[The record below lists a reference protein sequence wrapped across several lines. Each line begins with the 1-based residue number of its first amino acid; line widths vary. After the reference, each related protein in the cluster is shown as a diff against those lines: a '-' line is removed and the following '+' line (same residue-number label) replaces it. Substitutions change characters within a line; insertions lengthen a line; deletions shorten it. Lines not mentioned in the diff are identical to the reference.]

1 MPSEKV
7 LEKKKA
13 QVAELS
19 AQLREANVGVLVNY
33 NGITVEKDTKL
44 RKQLR
49 ESGASYKVV
58 KNSILSRAF
67 KEVGIDGLDE
77 SFSGTTAIAIAKD
90 DYVSAPKILT
100 EAAKDMETFSV
111 KAGFIDGGVVDVNSI
126 TALAKLPP
134 KEVLLAQALG
144 GLNAPIQGFANVLSG
159 TIRGLA
165 VVLNAIAE
173 QKESA

>member
-1 MPSEKV
+1 MASEKV

-19 AQLREANVGVLVNY
+19 AQLKEANVGVLVNY
-33 NGITVEKDTKL
+33 SGITVDKDTKL

-49 ESGASYKVV
+49 EAGCTYRVV

-67 KEVGIDGLDE
+67 NEVGISGLDD
-77 SFSGTTAIAIAKD
+77 SFNGTTAIAIAKD

-100 EAAKDMETFSV
+100 ECAKDVETFSV
-111 KAGFIDGGVVDVNSI
+111 KAGFIDGAIVDAAGI
-126 TALAKLPP
+126 IALAKLPP
-134 KEVLLAQALG
+134 KEVLVAQALG

-165 VVLNAIAE
+165 IVLNAIAE

>member
-7 LEKKKA
+7 LEKKKV

-19 AQLREANVGVLVNY
+19 AQLKEANVGVLVSY
-33 NGITVEKDTKL
+33 SGITVERDTKL

-49 ESGASYKVV
+49 EAGCTYKVV
-58 KNSILSRAF
+58 KNSVLSRAF
-67 KEVGIDGLDE
+67 KEVGIDGLDD
-77 SFSGTTAIAIAKD
+77 SFKGTTAIAIAKD

-100 EAAKDMETFSV
+100 ECAKDLETFSV
-111 KAGFIDGGVVDVNSI
+111 KAGFIDGSVVDEASI
-126 TALAKLPP
+126 VALAKLPS
-134 KEVLLAQALG
+134 KEVLVAQALY
-144 GLNAPIQGFANVLSG
+144 GLNAPIQGFANVLNG

-165 VVLNAIAE
+165 IALNAIAE

>member
-1 MPSEKV
+1 MPSEKI
-7 LEKKKA
+7 LEKKRA
-13 QVAELS
+13 EVAALAE
-19 AQLREANVGVLVNY
+19 QLKEANVGVLVSY
-33 NGITVEKDTKL
+33 SGITVEKDTKL

-49 ESGASYKVV
+49 ESGCTYKVV

-67 KEVGIDGLDE
+67 KEVGIDGLDD
-77 SFSGTTAIAIAKD
+77 SFNGTTAIAIAKD
-90 DYVSAPKILT
+90 DYVSAPKILS
-100 EAAKDMETFSV
+100 ESAKELETFSV
-111 KAGFIDGGVVDVNSI
+111 KAGFIDGVVVDTAAI

-134 KEVLLAQALG
+134 KEVLVAQALG

-165 VVLNAIAE
+165 IALNAIAQ